1 MSDSDGVE
9 ADSVRFLCKAGSDV
23 GQLSYVVAGVQTL
36 IPVRL
41 SKALWFAEDVL
52 AAVKRSRE

>member
-1 MSDSDGVE
+1 MSDSPE

-41 SKALWFAEDVL
+41 SKALWFAQDVIE
-52 AAVKRSRE
+52 AAKKSG